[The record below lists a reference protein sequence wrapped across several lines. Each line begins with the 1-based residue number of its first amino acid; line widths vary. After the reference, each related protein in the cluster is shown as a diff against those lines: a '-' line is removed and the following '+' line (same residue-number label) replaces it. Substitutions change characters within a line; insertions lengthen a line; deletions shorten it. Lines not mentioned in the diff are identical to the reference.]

1 MRPRMRRTS
10 PLLIAVGILL
20 VAGCGT
26 STGNATD
33 TTASTT
39 TTKAIATTSSTSSA
53 SSTSSTSSPSTTVTT
68 APGSEQP
75 DSAVWP
81 FVSSSTRYTDPVEA
95 ATGFATSFLG
105 FVNPIVGDFQQGDT
119 RSGEV
124 AVQTAD
130 AGATT
135 TVLVRQLGADDS
147 WWVLGAA
154 TPNLQIAK
162 PEALA
167 TVTSPLTVSGQ
178 STAFEATIE
187 VEVRADGQTEP
198 VVGGNT
204 MGGSMGEMGPF
215 SIGLSFL
222 PAPTVSGGAIV
233 VKTMSP
239 KDGNIAE
246 ATVIRVHF

>member
-1 MRPRMRRTS
+1 MRRTS
-10 PLLIAVGILL
+10 PFLIVVGILL
-20 VAGCGT
+20 VAGCGS
-26 STGNATD
+26 STDNATD
-33 TTASTT
+33 TTASTA
-39 TTKAIATTSSTSSA
+39 TTKAVATTASS

-68 APGSEQP
+68 APGSGSGSEQP

-81 FVSSSTRYTDPVEA
+81 SASSSTRYTDPVDA

-135 TVLVRQLGADDS
+135 TVVVRQLGPDDS
-147 WWVLGAA
+147 WWVLGAV